1 MMRNTGFRIQDS
13 GFRTNKFSGAIKSYV
28 LFAAYC
34 LLVTV
39 YCFSGMADAREAI
52 KDSGAHQITGIDVL
66 DNAVKIRINGPIRY
80 KISSPADPFRTTVD
94 IEGISLGRFGDKIY
108 SRQVG
113 ITEILLTQIETPVV
127 TSRLDILLQ
136 SPSIIKPEIQ
146 GDTLILY
153 VESKND
159 AASSSERQASSV
171 ERQASKVESQE
182 SNYRMTHDARLSTQ
196 KVGNAAKEI
205 AAVVFDKTDV
215 GIELVIKGDGT
226 MPEPA
231 VFELDGKIMI
241 DIPDVVMKASLPSS
255 IPSPVKDLKYKAEK
269 GNIRFI
275 LDIEGRV
282 DTEVVAMEDE
292 IIVDM
297 AFKDRKIDLAKRDD
311 VQKAPNSKLQ
321 TPNSNL
327 VSLDFQDADIVPI
340 LRLLGDVSGYN
351 IVIHPDVKGKVTMKL
366 MNVPW
371 EQALDIVLK
380 TFNLEKVIEGNVIR
394 VATLKVFQDEKEAIA
409 KTKEVLGKA
418 EDIETK
424 VFIVNY
430 ANVDKVKESI
440 DKAKALSPRGS
451 ISTDVRTRSIIV
463 KDIPSSLSEIQR
475 LIKDLDKSTP
485 QVLIEA
491 RMVEMNTNYAKSLG
505 VEWGAFYNP
514 NMGDQNT
521 TVSGGLSSTATGGRN
536 LPGLVNLPASTSTL
550 SPSAAIT
557 VGYLNAAQTF
567 GLDLRISAVEAVG
580 KGKVISNPK
589 IMTVDNEQAVIKHG
603 AQIPV
608 TTRMPDG
615 TFSTTYKDAN
625 IKLTVTPQVTP
636 EGAIFLKIE
645 VNKDEPDFARTD
657 NLGNPS
663 INSRSAST
671 QVLIKDGDTVVI
683 GGMLKSNEVDSESGV
698 PGISKIPILGWL
710 FKKQTKE
717 TTAEELL
724 IFITPRIVKQQ

>member
-1 MMRNTGFRIQDS
+1 MRNTGYRLQVTGSRIK
-13 GFRTNKFSGAIKSYV
+13 RNNKLVTRY
-28 LFAAYC
+28 L
-34 LLVTV
+34 LLVTIFLLFTMV
-39 YCFSGMADAREAI
+39 YSHA
-52 KDSGAHQITGIDVL
+52 SNYQITNIEVI
-66 DNAVKIRINGPIRY
+66 DNAVKIKVDGTIKY
-80 KISSPADPFRTTVD
+80 KISSPADPFRVTVD
-94 IEGISLGRFGDKIY
+94 IEGVSLGRFSDKIY
-108 SRQVG
+108 SRQAG
-113 ITEILLTQIETPVV
+113 ITEISLTQIETPVI

-159 AASSSERQASSV
+159 AAKQELIDKRV
-171 ERQASKVESQE
+171 DRDISQHE
-182 SNYRMTHDARLSTQ
+182 GRDKANDKSG
-196 KVGNAAKEI
+196 GNVAKEI

-215 GIELVIKGDGT
+215 GIELVIKGDGV

-231 VFELDGKIMI
+231 VLELDGKIMI
-241 DIPDVVMKASLPSS
+241 DIPNIVMKAALPTS

-269 GNIRFI
+269 GNVRFI
-275 LDIEGRV
+275 LGIEGKV

-292 IIVDM
+292 IVVDI
-297 AFKDRKIDLAKRDD
+297 ATKQKSEDRSQKIEVETA
-311 VQKAPNSKLQ
+311 NSKLQ

-351 IVIHPDVKGKVTMKL
+351 IVIHPDVKGKISMKL

-394 VATLKVFQDEKEAIA
+394 VATLKAFQEEKKAVAE
-409 KTKEVLGKA
+409 TKEVFGKA
-418 EDIETK
+418 EDIETR

-430 ANVDKVKESI
+430 ANVDKIRESI
-440 DKAKALSPRGS
+440 DKAKVLSPRGS

-463 KDIPSSLSEIQR
+463 KDIPSSLNGIQR

-505 VEWGAFYNP
+505 IEWGGQYLP
-514 NMGDQNT
+514 RMGDDNT
-521 TVSGGLSSTATGGRN
+521 VLRGGLGTTITGGQSTGV
-536 LPGLVNLPASTSTL
+536 GLVNLPASTSTL
-550 SPSAAIT
+550 SPTTAIT

-567 GLDLRISAVEAVG
+567 GLDLRISAVEATG
-580 KGKVISNPK
+580 KGKVISSPK
-589 IMTVDNEQAVIKHG
+589 IMTIDNEQAVIKHG

-636 EGAIFLKIE
+636 EGTIFLKIE
-645 VNKDEPDFARTD
+645 VNKDEPDFTRTD
-657 NLGNPS
+657 NLGNPT

-671 QVLIKDGDTVVI
+671 QVLVKDGDTVVI
-683 GGMLKSNEVDSESGV
+683 GGMLKSNESDSESGV

-710 FKKQTKE
+710 FKKETKE

>member
-52 KDSGAHQITGIDVL
+52 KDSGVHRITNIELL
-66 DNAVKIRINGPIRY
+66 DNAVKIKINGPIRY
-80 KISSPADPFRTTVD
+80 KISSPADPFRATVD
-94 IEGISLGRFGDKIY
+94 IEGVSLGRFGDKIY
-108 SRQVG
+108 SRQAG
-113 ITEILLTQIETPVV
+113 ITEISLTQIETPVV

-159 AASSSERQASSV
+159 AAKQELIDKRTDKGMSRQEGKPDKANDKS
-171 ERQASKVESQE
+171 
-182 SNYRMTHDARLSTQ
+182 
-196 KVGNAAKEI
+196 GNAAKEI

-275 LDIEGRV
+275 LDIEGKV

-311 VQKAPNSKLQ
+311 IQKAPNSKLQ
-321 TPNSNL
+321 TPNSDL

-351 IVIHPDVKGKVTMKL
+351 IVIHPDVKGKISMKL

-380 TFNLEKVIEGNVIR
+380 TFNLEKVVEGNVIR
-394 VATLKVFQDEKEAIA
+394 IATLKAFQEEKKAVAE
-409 KTKEVLGKA
+409 TKEVFGKA
-418 EDIETK
+418 EDIETR
-424 VFIVNY
+424 VFTVNY
-430 ANVDKVKESI
+430 ANVEKVKDSI
-440 DKAKALSPRGS
+440 EKGKILSPRGNIS
-451 ISTDVRTRSIIV
+451 IDTRTRSLIV
-463 KDIPSSLSEIQR
+463 KDIPSSLNEIQR
-475 LIKDLDKSTP
+475 LVHDLDKSTP
-485 QVLIEA
+485 QVLIES
-491 RMVEMNTNYAKSLG
+491 RIVEMSNNFSKSLG
-505 VEWGAFYNP
+505 IEWGGQYRP
-514 NMGDQNT
+514 RMGDDNT
-521 TVSGGLSSTATGGRN
+521 ALRGGLGTTITGGQSTGV
-536 LPGLVNLPASTSTL
+536 GLVNLPATTTKITSPT
-550 SPSAAIT
+550 SAIT
-557 VGYLNAAQTF
+557 LGYLNAAQTF
-567 GLDLRISAVEAVG
+567 GLDLRLSAIEAVG
-580 KGKVISNPK
+580 KAKLLSTPK
-589 IMTVDNEQAVIKHG
+589 IMTLENEQAIIRHG
-603 AQIPV
+603 KKIPI
-608 TTRMPDG
+608 TTPGAVQG
-615 TFSTTYKDAN
+615 TYTTTYIDAN
-625 IKLTVTPQVTP
+625 LKITVTPQVAPDGT
-636 EGAIFLKIE
+636 IFLKID
-645 VNKDEPDFARTD
+645 VNKDEPDYVNKD
-657 NLGNPS
+657 ILGNPA
-663 INSRSAST
+663 IDTRAVST
-671 QVLIKDGDTVVI
+671 QVLVKDGETVVI
-683 GGMLKSNEVDSESGV
+683 GGILKSSESDNDSGV
-698 PGISKIPILGWL
+698 PGLSKIPLLGWL
-710 FKKQTKE
+710 FKRETKE
-717 TTAEELL
+717 TSSEELL